1 MPENNVTV
9 SILSVQSLPDGE
21 EERLEQERPGYLR
34 RTEKGWVLSYQEAPD
49 SGLGDTRT
57 TLRLEEDR
65 AALLRTGETASRLAF
80 RAGEEDTSLYET
92 PYGKL
97 SMTVRTERLLVELDD
112 HGGRVEIDYQMEL
125 GGAPAGSFRLRVTVR
140 EGERA

>member
-9 SILSVQSLPDGE
+9 SILSVQHLPDGG
-21 EERLEQERPGYLR
+21 EERVGQERPGYLR
-34 RTEKGWVLSYQEAPD
+34 RTGEGWALTYQEDAD

-57 TLRLEEDR
+57 TLRLEGEG
-65 AALLRTGETASRLAF
+65 AVLLRTGETASRMAF

-97 SMTVRTERLLVELDD
+97 PMTVRTQRLLTELDER
-112 HGGRVEIDYQMEL
+112 GGRVEIDYQMEL
-125 GGAPAGSFRLRVTVR
+125 GGAPAGSIRLRLTVR
-140 EGERA
+140 ERERA